1 MMYGIVKLDGESK
14 MSGML
19 PTRKSRE
26 EVEQANREL
35 IKQHQQYVST
45 WAKDRQ
51 SENEIEFTEPAG
63 RVHLNVLK

>member
-1 MMYGIVKLDGESK
+1 

-26 EVEQANREL
+26 EVEQANLEL

-51 SENEIEFTEPAG
+51 SEKEMEAAQATEG
-63 RVHLNVLK
+63 VRSKM